1 MDPVDSGGEGVRDE
15 AASGSGEAAGPGT
28 GMMVMRALAALGLAI
43 ALAASSEAVAW
54 QMESVEP
61 GQGQNII
68 GGDPSGRGT
77 GSGGSGAGPLIRIEP
92 MQPGGRGGPFDAERR
107 RPTVFDEGRDPF
119 YRPGSGRNCSGE
131 GPGRVCF

>member
-1 MDPVDSGGEGVRDE
+1 MKAFTALALLIGL
-15 AASGSGEAAGPGT
+15 AGSGEA
-28 GMMVMRALAALGLAI
+28 L
-43 ALAASSEAVAW
+43 AW

-68 GGDPSGRGT
+68 GADPSTPGI
-77 GSGGSGAGPLIRIEP
+77 GGGAGHGSRPVIRMEP
-92 MQPGGRGGPFDAERR
+92 VQPGGRGPLFEGDRR
-107 RPTVFDEGRDPF
+107 RPALFDEGREPF

>member
-1 MDPVDSGGEGVRDE
+1 MKVF
-15 AASGSGEAAGPGT
+15 AAVA
-28 GMMVMRALAALGLAI
+28 LAI
-43 ALAASSEAVAW
+43 ALAASGEAAAW

-68 GGDPSGRGT
+68 GGDPSGRGIGGGA
-77 GSGGSGAGPLIRIEP
+77 GSDSGPLIRIEP
-92 MQPGGRGGPFDAERR
+92 VQPGGGGGLFEGDRR